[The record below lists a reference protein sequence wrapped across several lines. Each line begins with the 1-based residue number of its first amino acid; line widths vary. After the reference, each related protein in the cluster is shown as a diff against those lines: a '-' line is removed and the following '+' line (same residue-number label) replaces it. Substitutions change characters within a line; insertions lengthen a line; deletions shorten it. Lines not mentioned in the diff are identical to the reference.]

1 MKKIF
6 TLFAIVILGLS
17 LSSCQEFLD
26 INKDPNKPTADNMTN
41 DMVFPAAELT
51 LASVY
56 GDYLR
61 IVGGMFS
68 QHYAQD
74 FGTSN
79 YLGYSKFDMYSNQ
92 SSGFY
97 TRIYTQCLSDLQ
109 YIIGK
114 ATEEEAW
121 GTVLAA
127 TTLKAFA
134 FQVLV
139 DAYGEVP
146 YSEAFDPAN
155 TAPKYDEG
163 AEIYAG
169 ILKELDDALAQAAD
183 SSPVASNFLFGSSNA
198 APWIQFANAVKLKI
212 LMRESDYTNVSSQV
226 AALVSANN
234 FPADDVC
241 FAGMW
246 SDEVGKAN
254 PFYQEEFATY
264 FGSTQVNICM
274 NLALLKV
281 LEGDGRLPAFWQK
294 NTSGAFTGGVSGTN
308 FSTSQ
313 SYKAAY
319 FCRPNAKYND
329 PVTLI
334 SKAEVEFFLAEYEA
348 RYGSDAKA
356 KEHYEAAVEASF
368 ASAGVS
374 GADVVLEEYPW
385 SKADYKR
392 VIGIQKWVAL
402 SNGSN
407 FEAWCELR
415 RLGYPAMGSVSG
427 EKIYN
432 VNTDA
437 YDQGVLVAGTLYTP
451 IQYNTDVGAGKIL
464 QRFPYAESSTTRNAN
479 APTVKK
485 NSEKVFWVK

>member
-109 YIIGK
+109 TIIGK
-114 ATEEEAW
+114 ATAEEAW

-264 FGSTQVNICM
+264 LGSTQVNICM

-464 QRFPYAESSTTRNAN
+464 QRFPYAESSITRNAN
-479 APTVKK
+479 APAVKK

>member
-26 INKDPNKPTADNMTN
+26 INKDPNSPTGDNMTN
-41 DMVFPAAELT
+41 DMIFPAAELT

-109 YIIGK
+109 TIIGK
-114 ATEEEAW
+114 ATAEEAW

-415 RLGYPAMGSVSG
+415 RLGYPAMGSVTG
-427 EKIYN
+427 DKIYN